1 MLGGKPCCASMPL
14 IAVLVGL
21 GMFAV
26 VGVRKWLK
34 ASARGAAKALAREG
48 KRAHPLAV
56 LLEHHDINDQ
66 VCKVL
71 KLTLVRPGSARCI
84 LELNREDECWVQS
97 CLWAL
102 ARWTERC
109 RPR

>member
-26 VGVRKWLK
+26 VGARKWLN
-34 ASARGAAKALAREG
+34 ASAREAAKALGRED

-56 LLEHHDINDQ
+56 LLQDHDIDDQ
-66 VCKVL
+66 VCTVL
-71 KLTLVRPGSARCI
+71 ELSLVRTESAHCC
-84 LELNREDECWVQS
+84 LQLNWEDEC
-97 CLWAL
+97 
-102 ARWTERC
+102 
-109 RPR
+109 